1 MRKCDLLSMALA
13 VGAGAGAAGT
23 ERSAMAQDLWEHRS
37 PTHAFLFYDTQA
49 RQVGDLLTIVV
60 REDSSVQNNDN
71 RGMKKQTGLKSA
83 FSFAGE
89 ADGGFATQDS
99 NASFDESLTSDRS
112 MSGSA
117 TFRSQRAFTD
127 RMTVTVTDVLPN
139 GNLIVRGTREITIQ
153 GDNRTLI
160 VTGIV
165 RTYDVSPDNTVNSR
179 LISDLRMFY
188 DGKGAEQAFTKQG
201 WLGRIGN
208 KVWPF

>member
-1 MRKCDLLSMALA
+1 MRKCDLLSVAFAIGA
-13 VGAGAGAAGT
+13 VGGAQHAFG
-23 ERSAMAQDLWEHRS
+23 QDLWEHRS
-37 PTHAFLFYDTQA
+37 PTYGFLFYDTQA
-49 RQVGDLLTIVV
+49 RQVGDSLTIVV

-83 FSFAGE
+83 FSFAGK

-99 NASFDESLTSDRS
+99 SASMDEALTSDRS
-112 MSGSA
+112 LTGSA
-117 TFRSQRAFTD
+117 SFRSQRAFTD

-165 RTYDVSPDNTVNSR
+165 RAYDVGPDNTVNSR
-179 LISDLRMFY
+179 LVADLRMLY
-188 DGKGAEQAFTKQG
+188 DGKGAEQAFTRQG
-201 WLGRIGN
+201 WMGRIGN
-208 KVWPF
+208 KIWPF

>member
-1 MRKCDLLSMALA
+1 MRKCDLLSMALV
-13 VGAGAGAAGT
+13 VGAGAGAVGNG
-23 ERSAMAQDLWEHRS
+23 RSLMAQDLWEHRS
-37 PTHAFLFYDTQA
+37 PTYGFLFYDTQA

-83 FSFAGE
+83 FSFAGK
-89 ADGGFATQDS
+89 ADGGFAEQ
-99 NASFDESLTSDRS
+99 ASSAAMDESLTSDRS

-117 TFRSQRAFTD
+117 SFRSQRAFTD

-139 GNLIVRGTREITIQ
+139 GNLILRGTREITIQ

-160 VTGIV
+160 VTGVV
-165 RTYDVSPDNTVNSR
+165 RAYDIGPDNTINSR
-179 LISDLRMFY
+179 LVSDLRMFY
-188 DGKGAEQAFTKQG
+188 DGKGAEQAFTRQG

>member
-1 MRKCDLLSMALA
+1 MRKCDLLSMALV
-13 VGAGAGAAGT
+13 VGAGAVGT
-23 ERSAMAQDLWEHRS
+23 ARTGGAQDLWEHRS
-37 PTHAFLFYDTQA
+37 PTYAFLFYDTQA
-49 RQVGDLLTIVV
+49 RQVGDLLTMVV

-71 RGMKKQTGLKSA
+71 RGLKKQTGLKSA
-83 FSFAGE
+83 FSFAGA

-99 NASFDESLTSDRS
+99 SASMDESLTSDRS

-160 VTGIV
+160 VTGVV
-165 RTYDVSPDNTVNSR
+165 RSYDVTPDNTINSR
-179 LISDLRMFY
+179 LVSDLRMFY
-188 DGKGAEQAFTKQG
+188 DGRGAEQAFTKQS